1 MGEHTRSLDWSK
13 TSMGAIARWPKNLLL
28 TLSTLLRSRSPMFL
42 WWGHN
47 LIQFYN
53 DAYLPSFGKEGKH
66 PAALGQHGENCWPE
80 IWPVIK
86 PLIDQ
91 VMAGGEAVWMEDQ
104 LIPIYR
110 NNQLEDVYWTF
121 GYSSVLNESGHPAG
135 VLVICNETTEKVK
148 ALKALA
154 KAQAEAEQ
162 QRDRLKQFFMQA
174 PAGICIL
181 HGAELVFELVNP
193 LYQQLFPGR
202 ELLGKALLEA
212 VPEVKGQPIQQV
224 LAKVYTTGNTF
235 EGKELLIPLA
245 RTADGP
251 VEDRYF
257 NFIYQARRD
266 HMGAVDG
273 ILVFVIEVTDLVND
287 RHEMEKTQDTLKAAV
302 TSAQLGTF
310 DLDITAGQL
319 KWNDRCRRLFGVS
332 DQQEVTYEG
341 SFLAGLHPQD
351 RPRVEAHIAE
361 VFDKSVNNGHYDIE
375 FRTIG
380 FEDQRLRWIRAI
392 GQAYFDH
399 EDQPIRFVGSALDIT
414 EQKENELRKNDFI
427 GMVSHELKTPLTS
440 LKAYVQVLN
449 HKAQKGEDSFEKN
462 ALAKADLQIKK
473 MGDLINGFLNI
484 SRLESGKLTLN
495 RQNFDLDELLTD
507 IIDDI
512 NITMDT
518 HEIRFTPCPPVTVY
532 ADKDKIG
539 SVLTNL
545 LNNAIKYSLKGKVIH
560 VTCEMLENGPQV
572 SVRDEG
578 LGIKPQD
585 IAYIFDRYFRV
596 EGKHMAHISGFGIGL
611 YLSAE
616 IIKQHQGKIWVE
628 SELGK
633 GSTFYF
639 SLPIFA

>member
-42 WWGHN
+42 WWGPN

-518 HEIRFTPCPPVTVY
+518 HEIRFTPWPPVTVY